1 MNTYKY
7 HFNKLTKNGVEASR
21 ANIFYDLALL
31 FVKVTSQVVR
41 VYEMT
46 YSGIKRKP
54 LLTLYPRIIKIHYR
68 PPQVKRMV
76 RDFLNKNERFSI
88 GNVEGHDL
96 VTFTNGEKCLFY
108 EGMMITYGGYL
119 VGTIPGRV
127 KKNTDVAINA
137 LKKRKNAMNRLYY
150 HRKKATERFEAAA
163 VFEARKNGSK
173 SLIHVDVSQLP
184 LTDVFK
190 LQNVSYRRHLIS
202 YYGLN
207 AILAGLESEIIDSDI
222 INGNP
227 YDLVSVTFPYSNIGE
242 VEKGTY
248 LRMVNPSTDEIH
260 FEGVPN
266 YDRSLLRRRNRWDHR
281 ETISSPTVRAALAW
295 RDRERVYSV
304 PKKLT

>member
-1 MNTYKY
+1 
-7 HFNKLTKNGVEASR
+7 
-21 ANIFYDLALL
+21 
-31 FVKVTSQVVR
+31 
-41 VYEMT
+41 
-46 YSGIKRKP
+46 
-54 LLTLYPRIIKIHYR
+54 
-68 PPQVKRMV
+68 
-76 RDFLNKNERFSI
+76 
-88 GNVEGHDL
+88 
-96 VTFTNGEKCLFY
+96 
-108 EGMMITYGGYL
+108 MITYGGYL

-127 KKNTDVAINA
+127 KKNTDVVINA